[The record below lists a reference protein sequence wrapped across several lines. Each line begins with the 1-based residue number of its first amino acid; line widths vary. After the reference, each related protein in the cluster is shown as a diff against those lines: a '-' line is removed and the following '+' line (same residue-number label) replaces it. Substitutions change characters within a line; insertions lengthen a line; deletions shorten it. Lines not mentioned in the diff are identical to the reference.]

1 MKCGCITLRFKKGLD
16 DDNIKSVIE
25 SIYRNNRESIDGM
38 AYFQFDDVTAIQ
50 QIETCIEE
58 MDAVRSDKPTTA
70 KAEQMTLDDHAQGE
84 LE

>member
-38 AYFQFDDVTAIQ
+38 EYYQFDDVAVIQ
-50 QIETCIEE
+50 EITTTIKN
-58 MDAVRSDKPTTA
+58 MDAVRSDKPTA
-70 KAEQMTLDDHAQGE
+70 ARAEQMTLDSE
-84 LE
+84 